1 MIKLI
6 IAYDNNHTSAM
17 NFFFLLH
24 MQKIPDRLAFSKW
37 FRISL
42 LNLLIVACLGVILR
56 YKIAFSL
63 PFIDQKFFLNAHS
76 HFAFAG
82 WISQALITFITAKI
96 NKYSQNFSSKKY
108 RYLLIA
114 NLITAYGMLLS
125 FPFEGYGLISII
137 FSTLSIFSS
146 YAFTIV
152 VWRDLNRLPFKAV
165 SHKWFKAALIF
176 NVISSFGAFGLA
188 YMMAN
193 HIAHPNW
200 YLASVYF
207 FLHFQYNGWF
217 FFACMGL
224 LTSELGTTL
233 ISEKLQHTVFGL
245 FAFACIPAYFLSA
258 LWLPIPVWV
267 YVLVVIA
274 AFVQLIGWIILLNK
288 IIRHRTKIFSGMNS
302 GVKYLLCLAAIAL
315 SIKLLLQ
322 LGSTIPALS
331 TWAFGIRPIV
341 IGYLHLILLG
351 VITLFL
357 IAYAIK
363 EQYISFNKKTI
374 YSLAIFIGGIILT
387 ELLLMIQGLG
397 AIKYKA
403 VPYVNELLF
412 TAACIML
419 IGIGILYVSNRRTM

>member
-1 MIKLI
+1 
-6 IAYDNNHTSAM
+6 
-17 NFFFLLH
+17 
-24 MQKIPDRLAFSKW
+24 MQKILKGEAFSKW

-42 LNLLIVACLGVILR
+42 LNLFIVACLGVILR

-63 PFIDQKFFLNAHS
+63 PLIDQKFLLNAHS

-82 WISQALITFITAKI
+82 WISQALMTFIIAAISK
-96 NKYSQNFSSKKY
+96 NSQHFSYKKY
-108 RYLLIA
+108 RWLLIA

-125 FPFEGYGLISII
+125 FPFQGYGVVSII
-137 FSTLSIFSS
+137 FSTLSIFSA
-146 YAFTIV
+146 YAFAIV
-152 VWRDLNRLPFKAV
+152 VWRDINRMPFKTI
-165 SHKWFKAALIF
+165 SHQWFKASLFF

-193 HIAHPNW
+193 KIAHPNL
-200 YLASVYF
+200 YLAAIYF

-224 LTSELGTTL
+224 FTNGLDTTL
-233 ISEKLQHTVFGL
+233 ISKKLQQRVFYL
-245 FAFACIPAYFLSA
+245 FTFACIPAYFLSV
-258 LWLPIPVWV
+258 LWLPMPLWV
-267 YVLVVIA
+267 YAVVIIA
-274 AFVQLIGWIILLNK
+274 AFIQLIAWIILLNN
-288 IIRHRTKIFSGMNS
+288 ITRHYATIFAEMNV
-302 GVKYLLCLAAIAL
+302 GVKYLFCLVAIAL

-322 LGSTIPALS
+322 VGSTIPALS

-363 EQYISFNKKTI
+363 EQYISYVKKATYGI
-374 YSLAIFIGGIILT
+374 VIFVAGIILT
-387 ELLLMIQGLG
+387 EALLMIQGLA

-403 VPYVNELLF
+403 IPYVNELLF

-419 IGIGILYVSNRRTM
+419 AGIGILYSSSHRTTWSLRLKN

>member
-1 MIKLI
+1 L
-6 IAYDNNHTSAM
+6 
-17 NFFFLLH
+17 
-24 MQKIPDRLAFSKW
+24 
-37 FRISL
+37 
-42 LNLLIVACLGVILR
+42 
-56 YKIAFSL
+56 
-63 PFIDQKFFLNAHS
+63 LNAHS

-82 WISQALITFITAKI
+82 WISQAVMTFIIAVLSKH
-96 NKYSQNFSSKKY
+96 SQYFSSKKY
-108 RYLLIA
+108 RWLLIA
-114 NLITAYGMLLS
+114 NLTTAYGMLLS
-125 FPFEGYGLISII
+125 FPFQGYGPVSII
-137 FSTLSIFSS
+137 FSTLSIFSG
-146 YAFTIV
+146 YAFAFV
-152 VWRDLNRLPFKAV
+152 AWKELNRIPFKSI
-165 SHKWFKAALIF
+165 SHQWFKASFLF

-193 HIAHPNW
+193 KVAHPNL
-200 YLASVYF
+200 YLAAIYF

-224 LTSELGTTL
+224 FTDALDSTL
-233 ISEKLQHTVFGL
+233 ISKKLQQRVFYV

-258 LWLPIPVWV
+258 LWLPIPLWV
-267 YVLVVIA
+267 YVVVVIA
-274 AFVQLIGWIILLNK
+274 AFVQLIAWIILLDK
-288 IIRHRTKIFSGMNS
+288 IIRHRTKIFAAVSS

-322 LGSTIPALS
+322 AGSIIPALS

-351 VITLFL
+351 VISLFL

-363 EQYISFNKKTI
+363 EQYILFNKKAAYGI
-374 YSLAIFIGGIILT
+374 AIFIGGIILT
-387 ELLLMIQGLG
+387 EILLMIQGLG

-419 IGIGILYVSNRRTM
+419 VGIGILYVSNRRAP